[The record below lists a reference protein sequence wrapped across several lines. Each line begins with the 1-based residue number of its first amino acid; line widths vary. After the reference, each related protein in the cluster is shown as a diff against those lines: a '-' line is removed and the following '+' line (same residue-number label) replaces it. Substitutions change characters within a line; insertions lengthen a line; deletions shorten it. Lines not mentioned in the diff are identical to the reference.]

1 MIINIEYAT
10 WASFVLPGWPCAG
23 ITMVKLQHAL
33 CYISSS
39 VFMRGSL
46 TAATSCLEGDSA
58 SFSNQSWYKAAF
70 LEVCV
75 GRHGG

>member
-1 MIINIEYAT
+1 
-10 WASFVLPGWPCAG
+10 
-23 ITMVKLQHAL
+23 MVKLQHAL